1 MLSTRT
7 RSIIIAGLASLSLA
21 ATTVAPAVSQARP
34 ILPTTK
40 TSPACASLW
49 GGFQEKVAK
58 AEKLEKEGR
67 TKQAE
72 AAWSAAGRAL
82 DIFTDSGCVSLTV
95 VKAAP
100 SKVAASSSAT
110 Q

>member
-7 RSIIIAGLASLSLA
+7 RTIIATFVASLSFA

-34 ILPTTK
+34 I
-40 TSPACASLW
+40 SPKADAATCSALW
-49 GGFQEKVAK
+49 GAFQKGVEK
-58 AEKLEKEGR
+58 AEKLEKEGK

-72 AAWSAAGRAL
+72 AAWATATTTLGVFSDL
-82 DIFTDSGCVSLTV
+82 GCVSPTRV
-95 VKAAP
+95 TAAP
-100 SKVAASSSAT
+100 SKVALPSSAT